1 MLESTSSDPI
11 LSFINLTISQQL
23 LQLFIKYSKFF
34 RRTIVDICTSQGDFR
49 SSYFL
54 QRAALSE
61 YL

>member
-1 MLESTSSDPI
+1 MHESTCSDPM
-11 LSFINLTISQQL
+11 LSFFNLTISQHQ

-34 RRTIVDICTSQGDFR
+34 RRTIVDIYTSKSDFWN
-49 SSYFL
+49 SYFL